1 MREVTSLKK
10 EIIREYRGTSRG
22 SAAGNAN
29 PSWRGT
35 PASAPPTLLQ
45 EKAGLGLHH
54 GRAGRWALVFFD
66 AHAAGA
72 VGGRCGDSLLAVR
85 GAGLA
90 MDLAARPDH
99 GGDPRPL
106 RLPLLGARGGG
117 CGVVGH
123 GAATTERIKSPAM
136 KSFYGSFSN

>member
-1 MREVTSLKK
+1 MGKVTSLKK
-10 EIIREYRGTSRG
+10 EIIREYRGASRG
-22 SAAGNAN
+22 SAAGNTN
-29 PSWRGT
+29 PPWRGT
-35 PASAPPTLLQ
+35 PASAPPMLLE
-45 EKAGLGLHH
+45 EKAGLGLRPRRS
-54 GRAGRWALVFFD
+54 GRWTLDLFDARAG
-66 AHAAGA
+66 GA
-72 VGGRCGDSLLAVR
+72 VGGRFGDSHLAVH

-117 CGVVGH
+117 SGHVGDRT
-123 GAATTERIKSPAM
+123 AKTEQIKSPAM